1 MQPIKGLGFRGMNNL
16 ETAPGIL
23 LDDAKRITPKIALN
37 VEVLDG
43 GKLVRRQGYSLKI
56 PLPGVHS
63 LWADSVMLCVAS
75 GILYRIEGSAMALGA
90 VAGPQAAVCYGELDN
105 LIYMATPSWEAVYDL
120 LGGLVRPWGLSLP
133 PAPAY
138 TLVAGDLPPGT
149 YSFCY
154 TRSEGGRLSGNGQIE
169 RVSWEGGTHGIRVDN
184 LPTGGQ
190 CWVTHPNGTDL
201 FLANVVSGVITA
213 PTVVPLPTFQVAPPS
228 GISYFAQAFGRIWAC
243 KGKKLIY
250 SDPFQYEWFRTPNFK
265 SFLEDLIMVAPVTD
279 GLFVNSKDS
288 TWFLDG
294 TDPAKMALKRI
305 GDGAAPGTLVTAELP
320 GAVVGGGY
328 EMSRRLSQ
336 IPSPVWIGKHGVV
349 IGTQTGHLVHL
360 TESRLRMSIRSQG
373 GSLFRVKK
381 GVPQIITVLSGPLL
395 DEELETEAAVFEDGK
410 LFD

>member
-1 MQPIKGLGFRGMNNL
+1 MNNL
-16 ETAPGIL
+16 QQAPGIL

-63 LWADSVMLCVAS
+63 LWADSVMLAVAS
-75 GILYRIEGSAMALGA
+75 GILYRIEGSTAIALGA
-90 VAGPQAAVCYGELDN
+90 IPGPQATVCYVELDN
-105 LIYMATPSWEAVYDL
+105 LVYMATPSWEAVYEL
-120 LGGLVRPWGLSLP
+120 LGGQVRPWGLSLP
-133 PAPAY
+133 PAPSF
-138 TLVAGDLPPGT
+138 TLIDGDLPPGT

-154 TRSEGGRLSGNGQIE
+154 TRSEGTRLSGNGQIT
-169 RVSWEGGTHGIRVDN
+169 RVSWEGGTRGIRLNN

-201 FLANVVSGVITA
+201 FLANVVGGVITA

-228 GISYFAQAFGRIWAC
+228 GMSHFAQAHGRLWAC

-250 SDPFQYEWFRTPNFK
+250 SDPFQYEWFRTQNFK
-265 SFLEDLIMVAPVTD
+265 PFLEDLIMVAPVND
-279 GLFVNSKDS
+279 GLYVNSKDS

-294 TDPAKMALKRI
+294 TDPAKMALKRV
-305 GDGAAPGTLVTAELP
+305 GGGAVPGTLAYAYMPASLAG
-320 GAVVGGGY
+320 GAVTSAKFAD
-328 EMSRRLSQ
+328 MAKM
-336 IPSPVWIGKHGVV
+336 PSPVWVGQHGYIV
-349 IGTQTGHLVHL
+349 GTQGGNLILLTDGH
-360 TESRLRMSIRSQG
+360 LRMSIRSQG

-381 GVPQIITVLSGPLL
+381 GVPQIITVLSGPLQ